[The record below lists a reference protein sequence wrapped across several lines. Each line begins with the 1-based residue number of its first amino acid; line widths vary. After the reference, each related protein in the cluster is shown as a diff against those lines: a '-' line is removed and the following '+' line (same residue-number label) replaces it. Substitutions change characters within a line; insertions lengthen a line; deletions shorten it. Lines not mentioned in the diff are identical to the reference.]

1 MSVRGWTW
9 SLVVSMIL
17 VVVAALVAVP
27 RGEAAPSQ
35 ATQEDFAVVAAFNRA
50 REDCYAAPE
59 CPNLDQYMEMF
70 TADARR
76 TEIQRNNSV
85 VILESADALRA
96 DAQRVAS
103 NFTGR
108 RLETT
113 SMLAQGRNV
122 IVQQLNLNPGAA
134 TSDPFTHV
142 FRVQDGKIAHWV
154 LVAP

>member
-1 MSVRGWTW
+1 MSVRGWNW
-9 SLVVSMIL
+9 RPVVLMV

-27 RGEAAPSQ
+27 RGQAAPSKT
-35 ATQEDFAVVAAFNRA
+35 APEDFAVVAAFNQA
-50 REDCYAAPE
+50 RQDCYAAPE
-59 CPNLDQYMEMF
+59 CPNLEQYMTMF

-85 VILESADALRA
+85 VLLESADALQA

-103 NFTGR
+103 SFTGR

-113 SMLAQGRNV
+113 SMLSQGRNV
-122 IVQQLNLNPGAA
+122 IVQQLNWNPGAA
-134 TSDPFTHV
+134 TPDPFTHV
-142 FRVQDGKIAHWV
+142 FRVQDGKIAHWI